1 MFGTKKPG
9 EFPEK
14 VLHTS
19 TYNFNDN
26 LISSGAY
33 FYIRLCEDRLGFNAL

>member
-1 MFGTKKPG
+1 MFGIKKPG

-33 FYIRLCEDRLGFNAL
+33 FYIRLCEDRLGFSAL